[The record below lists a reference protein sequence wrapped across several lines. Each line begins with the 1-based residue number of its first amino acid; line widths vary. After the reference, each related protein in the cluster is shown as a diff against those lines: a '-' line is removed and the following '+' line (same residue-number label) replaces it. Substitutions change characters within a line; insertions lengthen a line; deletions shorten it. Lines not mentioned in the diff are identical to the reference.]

1 MDRTPPRID
10 TTVTLETPEGI
21 GIAVRPAGLFARGL
35 AFLVDELIRWAI
47 IAVGLI
53 AAAFLGRFG
62 LGLALIVMFLTYWLY
77 GVAFEVLN
85 NGMTPGKKMRS
96 LQVVHDDGTPIR
108 LPASMLR
115 NLILYVDL
123 LPAAYAAGIV
133 SILLTRNFQ
142 RLGDLAASTLV
153 IYRPQQESTV
163 PIAGFPGV
171 RSPPFP
177 LTPGEQAV
185 LVDYL
190 ERAQTLTEERSAELA
205 VLLCDAFAITPDE
218 APTEIR
224 KIANGLRGG
233 G

>member
-1 MDRTPPRID
+1 MAPKID
-10 TTVTLETPEGI
+10 TTVILETPEGI
-21 GIAVRPAGLFARGL
+21 GMAMRPAGPFPRGL

-53 AAAFLGRFG
+53 AGAFLGYFG
-62 LGLALIVMFLTYWLY
+62 LGLALIVMFFTYWLY

-85 NGMTPGKKMRS
+85 GGMTPGKKMQS

-115 NLILYVDL
+115 NLVLSVDL

-133 SILLTRNFQ
+133 SMLLTRNFQ
-142 RLGDLAASTLV
+142 RLGDLAAGTLV
-153 IYRPQQESTV
+153 IHRPTDTQAQSV
-163 PIAGFPGV
+163 AFSGV
-171 RSPPFP
+171 RTPPFA
-177 LTPGEQAV
+177 LSAQEQSV

-190 ERAQTLTEERSAELA
+190 ERSESLTQERGAELA
-205 VLLCDAFAITPDE
+205 QLLCKTFDIPPE
-218 APTEIR
+218 AAAMEVK

-233 G
+233 Q